1 MIPIPV
7 PFSKRESIMDD
18 LEFLAEMKSED
29 LDILVSTLTH
39 DKDGEKR
46 WTESLTSNRAY
57 KQYYPD
63 HQKYLWVI
71 VDELQCFGGNTII
84 NKFRSVKNKLFWI
97 NPFVFSSGRNGVPY
111 REILCDVCDK
121 CKVNYNENSEVER
134 IEELLL
140 QKILEDSLEKM
151 PKEKLEEI
159 SRELG
164 INKTRNIGNLAKG
177 NLATMIM
184 QSAIQ
189 AGGFASYK
197 IALIVANA
205 VAKQM
210 LGRGLTLAANA
221 TLTRTIGVFA
231 GPLGWAFTALWMAWD
246 FAGPAYR
253 VTIPAVIQVA
263 YLRQKNDMDKKNA
276 WKDLEEASKNNQ

>member
-1 MIPIPV
+1 MAYD
-7 PFSKRESIMDD
+7 KD
-18 LEFLAEMKSED
+18 LEFLGTMKSED

-46 WTESLTSNRAY
+46 LMEMLTISEVY
-57 KQYYPD
+57 KKHYPN
-63 HQKYLWVI
+63 HQKYLGEI
-71 VDELQCFGGNTII
+71 IDELQRFGGNTFA
-84 NKFRSVKNKLFWI
+84 NVFRDIFGSYF
-97 NPFVFSSGRNGVPY
+97 GRSGVPY

-121 CKVNYNENSEVER
+121 CKVNYNKNAKIER

-140 QKILEDSLEKM
+140 QKIFEDSLEKM
-151 PKEKLEEI
+151 PKEELEKL

-164 INKTRNIGNLAKG
+164 LDKTRNIGNLAKG

-231 GPLGWAFTALWMAWD
+231 GPLGWALTALWTTWD

-263 YLRQKNDMDKKNA
+263 YLRQKNDMDIKKA
-276 WKDLEEASKNNQ
+276 WEALKEASENNQ

>member
-1 MIPIPV
+1 MAYD
-7 PFSKRESIMDD
+7 KD
-18 LEFLAEMKSED
+18 LEFLGAMKSED

-46 WTESLTSNRAY
+46 WSEMLTISEVY
-57 KQYYPD
+57 KRHYPN
-63 HQKYLWVI
+63 HQEYLGEI
-71 VDELQCFGGNTII
+71 IDELQRFGGNTFI
-84 NKFRSVKNKLFWI
+84 NILR
-97 NPFVFSSGRNGVPY
+97 GRGVYY

-121 CKVNYNENSEVER
+121 CKVNYNENSKVKR

-140 QKILEDSLEKM
+140 QKILKDSLEKM
-151 PKEKLEEI
+151 SKEDLEKL

-164 INKTRNIGNLAKG
+164 LDKTRNIGNLAKG

-197 IALIVANA
+197 IALFVANA

-221 TLTRTIGVFA
+221 TLTRTMSVFA
-231 GPLGWAFTALWMAWD
+231 GPLGWALTALWTAWD

-263 YLRQKNDMDKKNA
+263 YLRQKKYMDIEKA
-276 WKDLEEASKNNQ
+276 WGALEEASENNQ

>member
-1 MIPIPV
+1 MAYD
-7 PFSKRESIMDD
+7 KD
-18 LEFLAEMKSED
+18 LEFLGAMKGED
-29 LDILVSTLTH
+29 LNILVSTLTH
-39 DKDGEKR
+39 DKDGKKR
-46 WTESLTSNRAY
+46 WTESLTSSEVY
-57 KQYYPD
+57 KKHYPN
-63 HQKYLWVI
+63 HQKYLGEI
-71 VDELQCFGGNTII
+71 IDELQRFGGHSFI
-84 NKFRSVKNKLFWI
+84 NILRKIWAD
-97 NPFVFSSGRNGVPY
+97 RNGVPY

-121 CKVNYNENSEVER
+121 CKVNYNKNAKIER

-140 QKILEDSLEKM
+140 QKIFEDSLEKM
-151 PKEKLEEI
+151 PKEELEKL

-164 INKTRNIGNLAKG
+164 LDKTRNIGNLAKG

-197 IALIVANA
+197 IALVVANA

-221 TLTRTIGVFA
+221 TLTRTMSVFA
-231 GPLGWAFTALWMAWD
+231 GPLGWAFTALWTAWD

-276 WKDLEEASKNNQ
+276 WKDLEEASEENQ